1 MTVARDAR
9 RRRRTGARS
18 RPRPS
23 VRPANKASAQ
33 DTIARCIPPPPAGA
47 GRRGAPGARRMPPHP
62 PHLPV
67 DLPTP
72 PPPAAGPSGSTVAL
86 DHPLLCLGRRRFA
99 RSGCRGGHRRPSGLS
114 ARRRIRTIACSAC
127 ERGCCR
133 QAAFQRPRLAPL
145 PRARTREWQRAAGQP
160 AAAQGATPATEWALG
175 SGLRA
180 ATRSRYWRKGGCA
193 RQGGGQQRRPT
204 ATAAPLQDGEGAVQ
218 CSAVR
223 CDAGQFPPSG
233 ARS

>member
-1 MTVARDAR
+1 MPVAEDGRAPVPAR
-9 RRRRTGARS
+9 ALLSAPRTRPRRRTRS
-18 RPRPS
+18 R
-23 VRPANKASAQ
+23 AAF
-33 DTIARCIPPPPAGA
+33 
-47 GRRGAPGARRMPPHP
+47 PHP
-62 PHLPV
+62 PPV
-67 DLPTP
+67 PAVGAPQARGECRLIRRTFQWTSPPP

-145 PRARTREWQRAAGQP
+145 PCARTREWQRAAGQP